1 MSRFVGTFNITVVLY
16 NLNIS
21 DSGTYVAIADI
32 RRPSNNQR
40 VTITFKNFSLNVV
53 DPMGKVLY
61 THAHTQTLI
70 MVLLSI
76 PVYDQCQNLMQLCAD
91 MGANVSPL
99 RKYYYCY

>member
-1 MSRFVGTFNITVVLY
+1 MLP
-16 NLNIS
+16 LL
-21 DSGTYVAIADI
+21 TYGGLQTTSEL
-32 RRPSNNQR
+32 PYR
-40 VTITFKNFSLNVV
+40 VKHFSLNVV

-61 THAHTQTLI
+61 THAHTQTPI

-99 RKYYYCY
+99 RIKVLLLSLAQYI